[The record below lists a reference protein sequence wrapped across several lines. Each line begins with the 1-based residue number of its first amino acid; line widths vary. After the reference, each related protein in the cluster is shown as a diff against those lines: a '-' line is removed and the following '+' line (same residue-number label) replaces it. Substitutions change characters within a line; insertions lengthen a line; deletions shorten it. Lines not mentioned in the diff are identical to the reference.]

1 MTTMRR
7 TRFSKFAPLGL
18 LLCALGPGAGSAAP
32 APGGDISGAM
42 TADYLVS
49 CQRSQDMCMAF
60 TNRVLEVL
68 TTAAQFQQRQIYKGC
83 APIPLDIDA
92 TGQLV
97 KWILMYPQQATGY
110 AADDIAKA
118 AEVLWPCK

>member
-1 MTTMRR
+1 MTALLR
-7 TRFSKFAPLGL
+7 SALVPLAL
-18 LLCALGPGAGSAAP
+18 LLSTLVPAASSAAP
-32 APGGDISGAM
+32 APSNDISAAM
-42 TADYLVS
+42 TGDYLVS
-49 CQRSQDMCMAF
+49 CQRDQDACMAF

-68 TTAAQFQQRQIYKGC
+68 TTAARLQQRQIYKGC

-97 KWILMYPQQATGY
+97 KWILAYPQQATGY

>member
-1 MTTMRR
+1 MTSARLR
-7 TRFSKFAPLGL
+7 KLVPLGL
-18 LLCALGPGAGSAAP
+18 LLCALIPVAGSAAP
-32 APGGDISGAM
+32 APSEDISSAM
-42 TADYLVS
+42 TADYLQR
-49 CQRSQDMCMAF
+49 CQRNQDMCMAF

-83 APIPLDIDA
+83 APVPLDITA

-97 KWILMYPQQATGY
+97 KWILTYPQQATGY

>member
-1 MTTMRR
+1 
-7 TRFSKFAPLGL
+7 LV
-18 LLCALGPGAGSAAP
+18 LCALVPNVSAAAP
-32 APGGDISGAM
+32 AALDDISSTM
-42 TADYLVS
+42 TADYLQR
-49 CQRSQDMCMAF
+49 CQRNQDMCMAF

-83 APIPLDIDA
+83 APIPLDIVA

-97 KWILMYPQQATGY
+97 KWILTYPQQATGY